1 MSGYTVSKLDFSNEK
16 IVDEVIELLEKC
28 FQKKFTKDWWKWKY
42 VDNPNG
48 ASIGYYAR
56 CVKTGVISSVRIF
69 WNKLRLI
76 VRQVSYIKRETLLR
90 TLSTKKKGLAKKL
103 IKIAKEENDNLNYY
117 NFPNEISK
125 KAYISTGSLQK
136 GYYVNEI
143 KNFIFVEESSLS
155 GYSLTL
161 KENQDLLIDMVNV
174 DSQEYFIWRFIDN
187 PLRSYFVR
195 FGDKNS
201 FCIFIKDRKRG
212 INELRIIYEQGNH
225 NKQIMKGDNFL
236 GGTLYLLTRPKFYHD
251 DTFRLSF
258 GRNINVLCNSIDINK
273 IDISYADI
281 DFI

>member
-1 MSGYTVSKLDFSNEK
+1 M
-16 IVDEVIELLEKC
+16 
-28 FQKKFTKDWWKWKY
+28 
-42 VDNPNG
+42 DNPNG

-69 WNKLRLI
+69 WNKPPINSSSSELY
-76 VRQVSYIKRETLLR
+76 QAGDTATHPEHQ
-90 TLSTKKKGLAKKL
+90 KKGLAKKL